1 MLNTCWNW
9 GNPKAQLGESRCRSQ
24 VTIPQPKQSSCGWL
38 MSLVLTVLMAAPS
51 MTLGDNSPTSEYEN
65 TGPSVISPEYI
76 DHLPCKRLILCLR
89 KSTAPNLQSPRN
101 GKDRPTFFDV
111 AAVICGNCPD
121 AVSNQM
127 SSGLRDHWTGLLPI

>member
-1 MLNTCWNW
+1 MSYRRHLSLFK
-9 GNPKAQLGESRCRSQ
+9 GNYSERSFPLSL
-24 VTIPQPKQSSCGWL
+24 TILRHDRRTQYLPTPSSPRTPSFSHTL
-38 MSLVLTVLMAAPS
+38 LEELKFLPS
-51 MTLGDNSPTSEYEN
+51 MRTLRSTLLSYSFS
-65 TGPSVISPEYI
+65 SVSIAFSYGERFGS
-76 DHLPCKRLILCLR
+76 DRHVLD
-89 KSTAPNLQSPRN
+89 PRN